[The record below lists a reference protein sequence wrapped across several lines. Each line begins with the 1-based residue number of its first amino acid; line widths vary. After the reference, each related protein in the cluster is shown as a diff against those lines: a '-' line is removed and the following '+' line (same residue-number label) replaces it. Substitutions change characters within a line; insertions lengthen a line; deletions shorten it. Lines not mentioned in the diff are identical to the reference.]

1 MKKRI
6 AILLSVLLIF
16 TMVTACGSD
25 KEAESKQDGASQ
37 NQQTLTAEEIMGK
50 CLEKAKNADSMDM
63 TMTMKMDMEF
73 GGETMSQN
81 MGYDIQMN
89 NVTNENLEMAA
100 IINTDM
106 GTEDMSQTMYYKDGV
121 YYMDML
127 GQKYKMAMGID
138 EVMSSVGGVNSF
150 MDMNLEDFATL
161 EAEEASEDGYILN
174 FVLDSTAIS
183 DMANS
188 LMGELADGAELS
200 VESLSGVYYLNF
212 DFLPKEI
219 SMDMKMSMNM
229 EGMEI
234 VVNANILATY
244 ESIGEHIDIT
254 FPNFDEY
261 EEMTY

>member
-1 MKKRI
+1 MKKKI
-6 AILLSVLLIF
+6 ALLLSVLLIF

-25 KEAESKQDGASQ
+25 KGSESKQDGAAQ

-89 NVTNENLEMAA
+89 NATNENLEMAA

-106 GTEDMSQTMYYKDGV
+106 GTENMSQTMYYKDGV

-127 GQKYKMAMGID
+127 GQKYKMAMD
-138 EVMSSVGGVNSF
+138 PTEVMANMGGANTLTD
-150 MDMNLEDFATL
+150 MDIEDFATL
-161 EAEEASEDGYILN
+161 ESEEDGDGYSLK
-174 FVLDSTAIS
+174 FVLNSTAIS
-183 DMANS
+183 DMANN
-188 LMGELADGAELS
+188 LMGEFADGAELS
-200 VESLSGVYYLNF
+200 VENISGVFHLNS
-212 DFLPKEI
+212 DFMPDEI
-219 SMDMKMSMNM
+219 TMDMKMSMNM
-229 EGMEI
+229 EGMEV
-234 VVNANILATY
+234 VVNANSLVVY

-254 FPNFDEY
+254 FPDFSEY
-261 EEMTY
+261 EEMSF